1 MIGPDRVRVHGE
13 IWSATGASQLSV
25 GQRVRVAAVDGLTL
39 RVEPERNQA
48 ATSPPA
54 DGIPWRRVMQRPLL
68 AAGLAGLACV
78 FIAAASLAA
87 TGTGGH
93 GHDRLTGTKGGD
105 ELDGGGGPDLLI
117 GGRGNDVLVG
127 GHGRDTLRGGPGRDG
142 YNVRDGEELPAPGAD
157 RISARDGV
165 PDEINCGGG
174 VDTAVVDAAEDGV
187 YNCERVYG
195 P

>member
-1 MIGPDRVRVHGE
+1 
-13 IWSATGASQLSV
+13 
-25 GQRVRVAAVDGLTL
+25 
-39 RVEPERNQA
+39 
-48 ATSPPA
+48 
-54 DGIPWRRVMQRPLL
+54 MQRPLL
-68 AAGLAGLACV
+68 AAGLAGLACAL
-78 FIAAASLAA
+78 IATASLAA
-87 TGTGGH
+87 TSAGGH
-93 GHDRLTGTKGGD
+93 GHDRLTGTKGAD

-117 GGRGNDVLVG
+117 GGGGNDVLVG

-142 YNVRDGEELPAPGAD
+142 YNVRDGKALPAPGAD

-174 VDTAVVDAAEDGV
+174 VDTAIVDAAEDGV